1 MCERMHLCRTIF
13 PSFSNYISIHK
24 WIVMYIELGSVA
36 ATANSIE
43 KLIDLHLFLCARIEV
58 NWVQT
63 YRLSLFGI
71 VKAIASKVPNIFIDC
86 IGEYRLHRILVWV
99 RFYRSVCHFF
109 VELIGTSPS
118 INCSN
123 CSITVWNTYLPAA
136 PILSLSLLFFWVGFD
151 LHTLLHSCSTV
162 DFLLISVKTM
172 QKAINSNLS
181 STVPC

>member
-123 CSITVWNTYLPAA
+123 CSMKYLPASR
-136 PILSLSLLFFWVGFD
+136 PDSLSLCYFFG
-151 LHTLLHSCSTV
+151 SA
-162 DFLLISVKTM
+162 LIYTRSYIHV
-172 QKAINSNLS
+172 QQLIFS
-181 STVPC
+181 